1 MKAKPALVA
10 RVNDGS
16 GAFPRIPVTIR
27 RRAIVFPIER
37 SDGKSFLPTDV
48 IGFYARYSLDGKA
61 HIDPLGK
68 DPNAAYTRFQQIE
81 GDVARMRQG
90 LEPIHK
96 PEPVAVEPEPV
107 APEKDR
113 SLRTCASQ
121 FKANIVALGKKR
133 ATVYAYTR
141 AVDDLV
147 ARFPDKSIDEIIRQD
162 IIAYMSFLRA
172 NMKKRTGDPE
182 HTLRNRLR
190 NLTVFFHS
198 FGLKIPLAM
207 SEMKRPMRTNPT
219 RYSLEFINKLLEH
232 ATEQEKDL
240 IHFFLNSGFRDE
252 ETAFSKYGDID
263 FAKGSINVHAKPEF
277 GWTPKDGEA
286 RTQDIVLQDRFL
298 ERMKNRME
306 RTNRKPSDLIF
317 PQVRKEKPDMHL
329 IKIVQRVAK
338 RAGITDKR
346 ITLHSF
352 RRTFGSI
359 VAKEYGI
366 EQARIWLGHS
376 DIETTQHYLAAD
388 EMTTEQSRRKVTE
401 MFSGV
406 GD

>member
-68 DPNAAYTRFQQIE
+68 DPNAAYTQFQQIE

-96 PEPVAVEPEPV
+96 PEPIAEPEPV

-121 FKANIVALGKKR
+121 FKANIVAMGKKK
-133 ATVYAYTR
+133 ATIYAYTR

-147 ARFPDKSIDEIIRQD
+147 ARFPGKSIDEITRQD
-162 IIAYMSFLRA
+162 VITYMSFLRT
-172 NMKKRTGDPE
+172 NIKKRTGDPE

-198 FGLKIPLAM
+198 FGVKIPLAM
-207 SEMKRPMRTNPT
+207 REMKKPMRSRPT
-219 RYSLEFINKLLEH
+219 RYSLEFINKLLQH
-232 ATEQEKDL
+232 AEEQEKDL
-240 IHFFLNSGFRDE
+240 IHFFLNTGFRDE
-252 ETAFSKYGDID
+252 EVAFAKWSDID

-277 GWTPKDGEA
+277 NWTPKDGEA
-286 RTQDIVLQDRFL
+286 RTQDIVLQDKFL
-298 ERMKNRME
+298 KRMKNRME
-306 RTNRKPSDLIF
+306 RTNQKPCDLIF

-329 IKIVQRVAK
+329 IKIVQRVSK

-359 VAKEYGI
+359 VAKEYGL
-366 EQARIWLGHS
+366 EQARIWLGHA
-376 DIETTQHYLAAD
+376 DIQTTQAYIAAD
-388 EMTTEQSRRKVTE
+388 ELTTEASRKKVKN
-401 MFSGV
+401 MFAGV

>member
-1 MKAKPALVA
+1 MRAKPALVA
-10 RVNDGS
+10 RVNDGTK
-16 GAFPRIPVTIR
+16 AFPRIPVEIR

-37 SDGKSFLPTDV
+37 KDGRLFHPADI
-48 IGFYARYSLDGKA
+48 IGFYARYSLDGKPYVK
-61 HIDPLGK
+61 PLGK
-68 DPNAAYTRFQQIE
+68 DSNAAYTQFQQIE
-81 GDVARMRQG
+81 GNVARVRQG
-90 LEPIHK
+90 LEPMHK
-96 PEPVAVEPEPV
+96 PEPVAEPEPSTP
-107 APEKDR
+107 AQDR
-113 SLRTCASQ
+113 TLRTCAAQ
-121 FKANIVALGKKR
+121 FKTNIVALGKKK
-133 ATVYAYTR
+133 ATIYAYTL

-147 ARFPDKSIDEIIRQD
+147 KRFPDKTIDEITRQD
-162 IIAYMSFLRA
+162 IIAYMSFLRT
-172 NMKKRTGDPE
+172 NIKKRNGDPE

-207 SEMKRPMRTNPT
+207 REMKKPMRSNPT
-219 RYSLEFINKLLEH
+219 RYSLDFINKLLQH
-232 ATEQEKDL
+232 AEEQEKDL
-240 IHFFLNSGFRDE
+240 IHFFLNTGFRDE
-252 ETAFSKYGDID
+252 EVAFAKWSDID
-263 FAKGSINVHAKPEF
+263 FVKGSINVQAKPEF
-277 GWTPKDGEA
+277 NWTPKDGEA
-286 RTQDIVLQDRFL
+286 RTQDIVLQDKFL
-298 ERMKNRME
+298 DRMKARKE
-306 RTNRKPSDLIF
+306 RSNRKPSDLIF
-317 PQVRKEKPDMHL
+317 PQARKEKPDMHL

-388 EMTTEQSRRKVTE
+388 EMTTEQSRNKVKA